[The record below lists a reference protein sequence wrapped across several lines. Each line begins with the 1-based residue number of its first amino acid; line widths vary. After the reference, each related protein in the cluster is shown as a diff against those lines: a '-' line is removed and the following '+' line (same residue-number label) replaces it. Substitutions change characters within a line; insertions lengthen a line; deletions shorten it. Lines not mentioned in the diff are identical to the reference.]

1 MRYMRNVRHA
11 WMNRIGRV
19 LVILLLAMM
28 SALLLAAP
36 ARADGV
42 TVTLSTSNGTS
53 FTYNSMNCAPK
64 LGHC

>member
-1 MRYMRNVRHA
+1 
-11 WMNRIGRV
+11 MNRIGRV